1 MFDAVIQRRRLR
13 SQRLGLVPHPQ
24 RLLVV
29 LVITRIGVVVGV
41 RRPVALP
48 RDIVLRRLFNE
59 PDALEDVRDV
69 VDPTFLDAQLGRGVV
84 EIERPVRLALD
95 ERDKLLREEA
105 EGGVVARR

>member
-1 MFDAVIQRRRLR
+1 MLHTIIQRRRLGPQ
-13 SQRLGLVPHPQ
+13 SLGLVPHPQ

-29 LVITRIGVVVGV
+29 LVVRRVRVVVGV
-41 RRPVALP
+41 RRSIPFP
-48 RDIVLRRLFNE
+48 GDIVLRCFFNE

-95 ERDKLLREEA
+95 ERDELLREEA